1 MLHAE
6 KPVVRKETVP
16 VERARL
22 RTETVS
28 DEQTVAGKVRKEQFE
43 VTGDEDTRR
52 R

>member
-1 MLHAE
+1 M
-6 KPVVRKETVP
+6 VRKETVP

-28 DEQTVAGKVRKEQFE
+28 DEQTVSGKVRKEQFE
-43 VTGDEDTRR
+43 VTGDEDKRR